1 MNIALISTNSSKG
14 GAAMAAQRV
23 YRGIVKQNPKTNYY
37 VCKQQEESHKLN
49 GNFLYNPQIESS
61 IQLDYIQQHRSAL
74 SDTLFSMSF
83 YTSKI
88 SQLIEEND
96 IINLHW
102 IESCISLNNFEELA
116 NSGKP
121 VVWTL
126 HDMKPF
132 TGGCHYSAGC
142 EAYVS
147 GCFNCL
153 QLKEDPMRLTSK
165 VLELKRLLIQGMNIT
180 VISPSRWLAEQARKS
195 VVFAEKRI
203 EVIPNGIDHHV
214 LKPMDKKSAKKHF
227 NIDAKKIVILFG
239 ADNQGS
245 GRKGYKELKAA
256 IEINKEHLKRLNCV
270 ALFFGLNSNDDLALE
285 TYDAGYIKSEEE
297 LKILYSAADMFVIPS
312 LEDNFPNTILESMAC
327 GTPVIGFDTGG
338 IGEIVDYGV
347 GTVVPKGDV
356 RSLADAIVEFASNQ
370 SKRETCGKNARVLIE
385 NRYTLEIQAQ
395 KYLKLF
401 DQLKWRSNSQKID
414 CDIFTTLDSLA
425 GYLMRKNKKR
435 DQSLLFSQQFSN
447 LYGDIEK
454 LKLDNK
460 KYVVYGAGTF
470 GKLVNFVLSKQ
481 IVLVVDRASK
491 MICSTPEH
499 GVVYNPQSLL
509 NIDFDNIVI
518 AVLGREKEIV
528 EYLVHLLKID
538 EEKIIIFTT

>member
-23 YRGIVKQNPKTNYY
+23 YRGIVEQNPKTNYY
-37 VCKQQEESHKLN
+37 VCKQQEDSHKLN
-49 GNFLYNPQIESS
+49 GNFLYNPQIESL

-153 QLKEDPMRLTSK
+153 QLKEDPMSLTSK
-165 VLELKRLLIQGMNIT
+165 VLDLKRLLIQGMNIT

-338 IGEIVDYGV
+338 IGEIVDHSV
-347 GTVVPKGDV
+347 GTVVPKEDV
-356 RSLADAIVEFASNQ
+356 RALADAIVEFASNQ

-401 DQLKWRSNSQKID
+401 DQLKWRSNSKKID

-538 EEKIIIFTT
+538 EEKIIIFTI